1 MRAVVIDGVE
11 IPGSLLAQEVQNHP
25 SASAAESRAAAGHA
39 LAIKALLLH
48 RARALGLAPH
58 AEVDE
63 DGREETAEEALVRAV
78 LEAEVEVASP
88 DTDECRRVYDAQRA
102 RFRSPQ
108 LYEASHI
115 LIEVKSDKPDAD
127 AAARAAAE
135 RVIAALDGHCSFA
148 ELASD
153 LSDCP
158 SGAVGGS
165 LGQLRPGDVVGE
177 VERALDALTPGQVAP
192 KPVRSRFGW
201 HVLRLDRRIE
211 GRELP
216 FEYVEDRI
224 RLHLES
230 RAWTAAAARYVADL
244 AEAAR
249 GQGIALTLREN
260 GAVAQGSLT
269 LGEVLAEGRVAD
281 RLESWLAAT
290 DPALGERIA
299 VAASAAGL
307 GAPEFVRA
315 SVAEFVSGAN
325 DDAWTQLIS
334 AAQGAED
341 PALACLAALLRSK
354 VEPPK
359 RTFTIIRKV

>member
-1 MRAVVIDGVE
+1 MRAVVVDGVE
-11 IPGSLLAQEVQNHP
+11 IPETLLAQEVQNHP

-48 RARALGLAPH
+48 RGRELGLAPQT
-58 AEVDE
+58 EVDE
-63 DGREETAEEALVRAV
+63 EGREETAEEALVRAV
-78 LEAEVEVASP
+78 LEAEVDVASP
-88 DTDECRRVYDAQRA
+88 GAEECRRVYDAQRA
-102 RFRSPQ
+102 RFCSPQ

-115 LIEVKSDKPDAD
+115 LIEVKGDRPDAD

-135 RVIAALDGHCSFA
+135 RAIAALNGHCSFA

-153 LSDCP
+153 LSACP

-165 LGQLRPGDVVGE
+165 LGQLRPGDVVSE

-192 KPVRSRFGW
+192 EPVRSRFGW

-230 RAWTAAAARYVADL
+230 RAWTAAAARYVAEL
-244 AEAAR
+244 AEDAR
-249 GQGIALTLREN
+249 SRGIALTLREN
-260 GAVAQGSLT
+260 GAVARGSLT
-269 LGEVLAEGRVAD
+269 LGEVLAGGRVAD
-281 RLESWLAAT
+281 RLEPWLAAT

-307 GAPEFVRA
+307 GATEFVQA
-315 SVAEFVSGAN
+315 SVAEFVSGAD

-359 RTFTIIRKV
+359 RTFTVIRRV